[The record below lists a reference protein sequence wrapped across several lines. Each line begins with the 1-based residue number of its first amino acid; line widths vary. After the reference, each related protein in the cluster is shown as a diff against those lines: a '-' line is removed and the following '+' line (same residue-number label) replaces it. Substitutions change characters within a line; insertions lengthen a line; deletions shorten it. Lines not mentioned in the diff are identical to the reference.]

1 MSDAAANRIG
11 RTFYG
16 LAVLGTGLQQLA
28 IAQFVR
34 IVPRLPHWIPA
45 QPLLARLG
53 GILLVAIALALLT
66 GKLARLAASI
76 LAVLLLAVLLFL
88 YLPAIPTNPLAG
100 FMYTN
105 PLKVLSL
112 VGGLM
117 LLVPLL
123 PQDPYSGG
131 AKLLERMKPV
141 APWLLAAFLV
151 VCGIQHFWYLDFVQ
165 TLIPD
170 YIPSPRSWAQF
181 AGVCLLAGGIG
192 LLVAG
197 SVEASRLDDG
207 PDDLPLGPD
216 APHPESAGRLVCPGR
231 DVGGLRSL
239 GAERGG
245 AAGRRTRTRR
255 RYFCLT
261 GRGSSSSISGGTTSR
276 GTRLGAPRVEST
288 PERGRPCP

>member
-1 MSDAAANRIG
+1 MTDATVGRIG
-11 RTFYG
+11 RAFYG

-34 IVPRLPHWIPA
+34 IVPRPPDWIPA

-53 GILLVAIALALLT
+53 GILLVAIGLGLLT
-66 GKLARLAASI
+66 GKLARLSASV
-76 LAVLLLAVLLFL
+76 LALLLLAILVFL
-88 YLPAIPTNPLAG
+88 YLPAIPTNPLAS

-123 PQDPYSGG
+123 PKGPYSGG
-131 AKLLERMKPV
+131 AKRLEQSRAV

-165 TLIPD
+165 TLIPE
-170 YIPSPRSWAQF
+170 YVPAARLWAQF

-192 LLVAG
+192 ILVPQVSRLAALMTGLMIFLWVPMLHIPRALADLSVPGETSAVFEALALSSVALLVAG
-197 SVEASRLDDG
+197 S
-207 PDDLPLGPD
+207 
-216 APHPESAGRLVCPGR
+216 
-231 DVGGLRSL
+231 GLR
-239 GAERGG
+239 
-245 AAGRRTRTRR
+245 
-255 RYFCLT
+255 
-261 GRGSSSSISGGTTSR
+261 
-276 GTRLGAPRVEST
+276 
-288 PERGRPCP
+288 RPASP